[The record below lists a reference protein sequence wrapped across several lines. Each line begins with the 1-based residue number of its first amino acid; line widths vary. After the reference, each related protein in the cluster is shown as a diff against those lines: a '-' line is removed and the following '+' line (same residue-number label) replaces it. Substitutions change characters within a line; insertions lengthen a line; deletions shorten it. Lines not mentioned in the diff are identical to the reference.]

1 MGFKLP
7 GKSIQSGT
15 SAHSSALKMVAE
27 QRAASALKAVE
38 PTEEEIKAD
47 EELEE
52 MSDEETAEIDELE
65 RKRDKEQKQKDK
77 DNPPANINDETETK
91 TKTKKK
97 KAYGGTKTWAEGQKD
112 SGGTLNEITR
122 GQKTY
127 EKKMKE
133 KDPSWNK
140 REDNKWKK
148 TQNKINAAVGSKKVY
163 DVTKDV
169 ATKEVDRSGDGKKDT
184 EVMRG
189 IGSNKGKTLTTK
201 EKSLE
206 KANISTQK
214 DIVKKSKGDKKSAT
228 TKEGKDKAKN
238 TIDKAQKE
246 IGEIRSGRDNEK
258 TGTVI
263 SRFLGKRKAK
273 RNERQ
278 LKRRKK
284 KNKE

>member
-7 GKSIQSGT
+7 GKSIVSGT
-15 SAHSSALKMVAE
+15 SSHSSALKMVAE

-122 GQKTY
+122 GQKAY

-140 REDNKWKK
+140 REDNTWKK
-148 TQNKINAAVGSKKVY
+148 TQNKINKHLGSKKVY
-163 DVTKDV
+163 DTIAD
-169 ATKEVDRSGDGKKDT
+169 KKTVEQTDSRGT
-184 EVMRG
+184 NQVVKG
-189 IGSNKGKTLTTK
+189 IGRKDEKTLTEPQKQEERTK
-201 EKSLE
+201 VSIEKDKIK
-206 KANISTQK
+206 KAKT
-214 DIVKKSKGDKKSAT
+214 DKKDAT
-228 TKEGKDKAKN
+228 TTKGKNKAKN
-238 TIDKAQKE
+238 TRDKAQKE